1 MPEAA
6 AYRDRD
12 GLSRTADEARIAV
25 ALFTVAFSF
34 CLLVVACF
42 DAPFEVV
49 LRHEPEKTMREALE
63 KL

>member
-1 MPEAA
+1 V
-6 AYRDRD
+6 
-12 GLSRTADEARIAV
+12 AV
-25 ALFTVAFSF
+25 SF